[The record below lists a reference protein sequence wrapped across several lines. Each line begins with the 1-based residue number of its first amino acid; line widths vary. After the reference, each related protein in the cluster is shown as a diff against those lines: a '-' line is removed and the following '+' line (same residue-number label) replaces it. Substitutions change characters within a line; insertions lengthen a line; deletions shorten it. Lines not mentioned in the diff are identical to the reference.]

1 MFGWLFGGGSSVPD
15 LSPREAYEKLS
26 SDGAVLLDVREYD
39 EWEAG
44 RVPGALHIPLGELQE
59 RRQDLPQE
67 RQILTICRSGSR
79 SAMAAKML
87 SEGGVD
93 VANVSGGVRSWK
105 KEGLPFEGRVA

>member
-15 LSPREAYEKLS
+15 LSPREAYEQLS
-26 SDGAVLLDVREYD
+26 SDDAVLLDVREGD

-59 RRQDLPQE
+59 RRQDLPQG
-67 RQILTICRSGSR
+67 RRILTICRSGSR

-87 SEGGVD
+87 SGDGVD
-93 VANVSGGVRSWK
+93 VANVSGGVKDWK